1 MDVTRA
7 KHRDLHRDAIAD
19 ALRESIISGRIGQG
33 ERLREE
39 LLAEEFG
46 VSRVPVRE
54 ALSRL
59 ESEGFLTIAPFRGAS
74 VSKNSE
80 RDVLEHMQVRRG
92 LEVLAAQLAAEKRG
106 GEVRDELR
114 AIVQRGFEAA
124 QGNQLKELPDIS
136 IEFHRLVYAASGN
149 ERLRQMLETLL
160 KRISWGFRID
170 LKYQVS
176 TAWSDHATIA
186 SAILGGSPVQAG
198 HLMNEHVAR
207 DEERYRQLSA
217 KAQGSGQADI
227 SVSNG

>member
-1 MDVTRA
+1 VDVARP
-7 KHRDLHRDAIAD
+7 KQRDLHRDAIAD
-19 ALRESIISGRIGQG
+19 ALRERIISGRIGQG

-46 VSRVPVRE
+46 VSRVPIRE

-59 ESEGFLTIAPFRGAS
+59 ESEGFLTIVPFRGAS
-74 VSKNSE
+74 VSENSE
-80 RDVLEHMQVRRG
+80 HDVFEHMQIRRG
-92 LEVLAAQLAAEKRG
+92 LEVLAAQLAAANRG
-106 GEVRDELR
+106 GEVREELK

-124 QGNQLKELPDIS
+124 QDNQLEELPDIS

-160 KRISWGFRID
+160 KRISWGFRLD
-170 LKYQVS
+170 LKYQVT
-176 TAWSDHATIA
+176 TAWADHATIA
-186 SAILGGSPVQAG
+186 AAILEGSPVQAG
-198 HLMNEHVAR
+198 HLMNEHVAK

-217 KAQGSGQADI
+217 KAHRSEQADI